1 MKCAV
6 FLSYLWKTIKNKNIA
21 YTQAKPFS
29 VKNTFC
35 LDLIDVKTLKVSNT
49 NIKSVLFFSNGWHS
63 GGEKPV
69 IESNATLYSN
79 LLQFVKESA

>member
-1 MKCAV
+1 MKKQ
-6 FLSYLWKTIKNKNIA
+6 SKIKIKI
-21 YTQAKPFS
+21 YTS
-29 VKNTFC
+29 LTFQC
-35 LDLIDVKTLKVSNT
+35 ERYILFRLDVKTLKVSNT
-49 NIKSVLFFSNGWHS
+49 NIKSLLFFSNGWHS